1 MSIINTETEPNKF
14 ILKSNSKEGEKEYK
28 FKCNAQEEKNALI
41 QAISKTKRNSKD
53 IKNINTMDIPTIEI
67 KERKMVIKDYF
78 TIKKKIKEINIAD
91 NIFEY
96 LKNGQFFKID
106 KKRMKK
112 AIENQKEKKEK
123 EEGKEVI
130 PVQEQSMNNKII
142 NLFGRKK

>member
-1 MSIINTETEPNKF
+1 
-14 ILKSNSKEGEKEYK
+14 
-28 FKCNAQEEKNALI
+28 
-41 QAISKTKRNSKD
+41 
-53 IKNINTMDIPTIEI
+53 MDIPTIEI
-67 KERKMVIKDYF
+67 KERKIVIRDYF
-78 TIKKKIKEINIAD
+78 SIKKKIKEINIAD

-112 AIENQKEKKEK
+112 AIENQNEKKEK

-130 PVQEQSMNNKII
+130 PAQEQSMKNKII